1 MTFGYDSN
9 AFTRPFSKNNTG
21 RTFTF
26 AEALLN
32 DLSDVREEDNV
43 RMIVFPEYSALNAD
57 LKIEAFERPLI
68 FIGHSLGGIVIKAVR
83 FAHKKNA
90 RYLDLL
96 A

>member
-9 AFTRPFSKNNTG
+9 AFTRPFSKASTG

-32 DLSDVREEDNV
+32 DLSDNREQNDV
-43 RMIVFPEYSALNAD
+43 WVIAFLEYCTLNAD
-57 LKIEAFERPLI
+57 LNFEALERPLI

-83 FAHKKNA
+83 
-90 RYLDLL
+90 L
-96 A
+96 ALQQTQDI